1 MKPWCTTNL
10 LDEHG
15 EALVAERLGE
25 GDALGALGVDGERRD
40 DEVGRLVQQLA
51 HHAVPLAHL
60 RSVLVLPAQP
70 AIRETPTQAA
80 THGIDV
86 HVQEKAAELKT
97 QVKYLQSRNRRI
109 CRRRPDAGR
118 TGCRAPGAG

>member
-10 LDEHG
+10 FDEHG

-25 GDALGALGVDGERRD
+25 CDALGALGVDGERRD

-60 RSVLVLPAQP
+60 RPVLVLPAMC
-70 AIRETPTQAA
+70 
-80 THGIDV
+80 V
-86 HVQEKAAELKT
+86 LK
-97 QVKYLQSRNRRI
+97 
-109 CRRRPDAGR
+109 
-118 TGCRAPGAG
+118 